1 MSHDPIGNIN
11 ELPSSVCV
19 ERHYNRKPGVDS
31 NTLPDAVPVMESGS
45 SGLPISSSPFID
57 YISSGLD
64 AIAEFL
70 KGKISNSIFRKMTYG
85 ST

>member
-11 ELPSSVCV
+11 ELLSSVSV
-19 ERHYNRKPGVDS
+19 MRHYNREPGVDS
-31 NTLPDAVPVMESGS
+31 NTLPDAVPDKGSGS
-45 SGLPISSSPFID
+45 SGSPISSSPFID
-57 YISSGLD
+57 YISTGPD